1 MPLKQIAAVLLLLA
15 SCDAPASTTIVT
27 GTGPTTSNDATTTEA
42 PSTSTPVEEVR
53 RASDYLHPSLLVV
66 PLGHTAEL
74 GVYDVTLIDVVADAT
89 EAVLA
94 ENPSIERPPEG
105 EEFVLLKLRIIYRGE
120 ASGIPGIDLGLV
132 PLVVPDNLSLM
143 ECGTY
148 PDSLMDIPEL
158 FSGEQEEANVCVS
171 VPSNGINRLMLEV
184 NPQTEP
190 RFRPQ
195 AERRQFFETVR

>member
-1 MPLKQIAAVLLLLA
+1 
-15 SCDAPASTTIVT
+15 
-27 GTGPTTSNDATTTEA
+27 
-42 PSTSTPVEEVR
+42 
-53 RASDYLHPSLLVV
+53 LVV
-66 PLGHTAEL
+66 PLGQTAEL
-74 GVYDVTLIDVVADAT
+74 GDYDVTLIDVVADAT

-105 EEFVLLKLRIIYRGE
+105 EEFVLLKLRIVYRGE
-120 ASGIPGIDLGLV
+120 ASGTPGIDLRLV
-132 PLVVPDNLSLM
+132 PLVVPHNQALM

-148 PDSLMDIPEL
+148 PDSLMDAPEL
-158 FSGEQEEANVCVS
+158 FSGEQKEANVCVS
-171 VPSNGINRLMLEV
+171 VPSNAINMLMLEV